1 MSSCPKCNADV
12 QPDQVR
18 CPKCGVSVTRA
29 KAEQPFGSAA
39 EDRKLPLSLDPVEE
53 REGKLPFSA
62 WWPVAGGALVG
73 ILLRLVFSGSPGG
86 PFAAMMASFVYL
98 VPLVVGAVT
107 VYVAER
113 KYRRSFWYY
122 LWAPFIANALFV
134 LGTLVIMIEG
144 LICAVVIVPLFAT
157 IGVVGGLAMGMVC
170 RLTRWPKHTLYS
182 LAFLPLLFGGLEG
195 NMATP
200 SRIDSVERTVVIRA
214 APDVVWRQIMHADAI
229 QPDEMRHA
237 WIFRIGVP
245 LPLAGVVEESPD
257 GPVRKIRM
265 GKNVHYDQIF
275 TEIQEHRYVHF
286 IYRLYPDSFPPHA
299 LDDHVV
305 VGGYYFDIRDTSY
318 RLTPVGE
325 GTELTIRMGYRVT
338 TQFNWYAETLA
349 RYLLGNFEHTIL
361 DFYRI
366 RSEMSQRERG

>member
-1 MSSCPKCNADV
+1 MTNSTQHVNKPL
-12 QPDQVR
+12 Q
-18 CPKCGVSVTRA
+18 
-29 KAEQPFGSAA
+29 AA
-39 EDRKLPLSLDPVEE
+39 NR
-53 REGKLPFSA
+53 
-62 WWPVAGGALVG
+62 
-73 ILLRLVFSGSPGG
+73 
-86 PFAAMMASFVYL
+86 
-98 VPLVVGAVT
+98 
-107 VYVAER
+107 
-113 KYRRSFWYY
+113 
-122 LWAPFIANALFV
+122 
-134 LGTLVIMIEG
+134 
-144 LICAVVIVPLFAT
+144 
-157 IGVVGGLAMGMVC
+157 
-170 RLTRWPKHTLYS
+170 
-182 LAFLPLLFGGLEG
+182 
-195 NMATP
+195 
-200 SRIDSVERTVVIRA
+200 
-214 APDVVWRQIMHADAI
+214 
-229 QPDEMRHA
+229 
-237 WIFRIGVP
+237 P

-286 IYRLYPDSFPPHA
+286 TYRLYPDSFPPHA